1 MVVTSAATFTFTG
14 SGIGNVF
21 APSFSDNAT
30 GSMNTS
36 VVKSGTGSWTLS
48 GTNPYSGGTTVASG
62 SLRALPVSLGSGGPI
77 SVSDASALSIFG
89 LTPASTTISASTLT
103 LGTTTGAT
111 LGIGLTFAAS
121 PNPVFTVGSTN
132 GLTLNGTTTVNLSNA
147 GVQSAGE
154 IPLIAYIGNPIA
166 SGLVLGSLPGPRVAA
181 AIDYS
186 TSGLIQINVTSTG
199 AIKWTGVVNSTW
211 DTGTVI
217 NQVGNGTF
225 NWQINASATNFVTN
239 DAVIFDDTANGAGA
253 VAVTI
258 PLAVSP
264 TSATFAN
271 TNRAYTIAGAAIAGA
286 GPVVVSGG
294 GTVTLATPNTYSG
307 GTFLSAGQLNINSGG
322 TSSTNS
328 SIGTGPLTIGNG
340 TTIDNTSG
348 SIVTLATNNGR
359 IGMEA
364 LHSWAA
370 TPLIWALAQSVSVAA

>member
-1 MVVTSAATFTFTG
+1 MDSIRHKPLFRRHHSCVGFATSTASQLGLGRPDFGKRCQRPFHLWLDSGVNHDIRVYIDTG
-14 SGIGNVF
+14 NNDWRYARDWAYLRRF
-21 APSFSDNAT
+21 AEP
-30 GSMNTS
+30 G
-36 VVKSGTGSWTLS
+36 
-48 GTNPYSGGTTVASG
+48 
-62 SLRALPVSLGSGGPI
+62 
-77 SVSDASALSIFG
+77 
-89 LTPASTTISASTLT
+89 
-103 LGTTTGAT
+103 
-111 LGIGLTFAAS
+111 
-121 PNPVFTVGSTN
+121 FTVGSTN

-307 GTFLSAGQLNINSGG
+307 GTFLMPAN
-322 TSSTNS
+322 
-328 SIGTGPLTIGNG
+328 
-340 TTIDNTSG
+340 
-348 SIVTLATNNGR
+348 
-359 IGMEA
+359 
-364 LHSWAA
+364 
-370 TPLIWALAQSVSVAA
+370 